1 MNVVATKTVFPHETG
16 PPETGGSAWAAIS
29 TNGGIMETFNFK
41 GFTPNDALKIKADRM
56 LDRIM
61 ERAPSDARVTAT
73 LEQDGEIFH
82 CSIEIGSSS
91 CPFTVETSHKFA
103 GIAIDRAEL
112 NLMRKLD
119 RWHGTR
125 FHQVTSAP
133 IRGPL
138 RMAT

>member
-1 MNVVATKTVFPHETG
+1 MNIVSTKNVIPYETG
-16 PPETGGSAWAAIS
+16 PPVKGGSEKATIS

-41 GFTPNDALKIKADRM
+41 GFTPNDALKIKADRT
-56 LDRIM
+56 LDMIM

-73 LEQDGEIFH
+73 LEQDGEMFH

-103 GIAIDRAEL
+103 GIAVDRAEL
-112 NLMRKLD
+112 NLMKKLN

-125 FHQVTSAP
+125 FQQVTDAP
-133 IRGPL
+133 IRTPL